1 MKKTN
6 YLISALKYIFLAVF
20 LCLFAKSASSQIY
33 TPELDSAY
41 HLLHDQKV
49 DEAIPLFEDHI
60 RQYPEDTKVYMQ
72 LAYIYD
78 AKGNYT
84 KALQYFQYVAKNSTD
99 PVEKDQAEASVA
111 VMKDKA
117 NANAKRT
124 IELGFTSYY
133 DTYQKN
139 YITAL
144 TAYYK
149 FRLSPEFY
157 VGPYLDLYTDSR
169 SMPGLIYNDRYLE
182 LGLFARFYM
191 LPNFYFENRIGIV
204 REFDLDTTRI
214 NISPRL
220 VYGLSFGDR
229 QTFISDHPKQ
239 RSSFFVDL
247 YAALSYDYKFRNAF
261 FQTGFQEVFRNN
273 LKGYSYL
280 DFFLVQYLTVDSR
293 RLDYNNLVEFGA
305 GVRYKPNLQYFPDI
319 FLMPTYKFYF
329 YGTPTN
335 SFQLKAGFSFNL
347 NIKG

>member
-1 MKKTN
+1 MEKTN
-6 YLISALKYIFLAVF
+6 YAASITKYLFLAIF
-20 LCLFAKSASSQIY
+20 IGLFAKSVSSQIY

-41 HLLHDQKV
+41 HLLHEKKV

-78 AKGNYT
+78 AKGNNT

-99 PVEKDQAEASVA
+99 PVEKKQALGSID
-111 VMKDKA
+111 VMKNKS
-117 NANAKRT
+117 NTNWKRS

-157 VGPYLDLYTDSR
+157 VGPYLDLFTDSR
-169 SMPGLIYNDRYLE
+169 SQPGNIFNDRYLE

-220 VYGLSFGDR
+220 VYGTSFG
-229 QTFISDHPKQ
+229 TGP
-239 RSSFFVDL
+239 FFVDV
-247 YAALSYDYKFRNAF
+247 YGALSYDYKFKNSF
-261 FQTGFQEVFRNN
+261 FQAGLQEVFRNTI
-273 LKGYSYL
+273 KGYSYL
-280 DFFLVQYLTVDSR
+280 DFFLLQFLTVDSR

-305 GVRYKPNLQYFPDI
+305 GVRYKPNLQYFPSI

-329 YGTPTN
+329 FGTHKN
-335 SFQLKAGFSFNL
+335 SFQLKAGFSFYM